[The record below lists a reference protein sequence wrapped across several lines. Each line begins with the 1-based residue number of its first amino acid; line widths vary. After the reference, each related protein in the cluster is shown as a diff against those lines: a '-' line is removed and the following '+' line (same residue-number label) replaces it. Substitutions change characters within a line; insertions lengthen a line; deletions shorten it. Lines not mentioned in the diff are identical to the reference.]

1 MMLTFDLKVIEG
13 RNLKGKDFGG
23 LSSDPFVKIITNQC
37 TQQTNYISN
46 TRNPYWNQSFN
57 LQLYPNESIKFEV
70 WDYDRFGKNDYLGS
84 TSYKP
89 FFNNSPIIDTWL
101 SVNKKGELHIQLL
114 NKNIN
119 YNQPQCMGYSHVNTQ
134 VPTYGPP
141 NVVPNVVPTYV
152 QNYNPQYPVPQPVP
166 QYTPPQNLNYN
177 QFNPHVV
184 PPVVPPVV
192 PHVVPPVVPPA
203 VPYGVS
209 HGYPNGSTYGTSYGT
224 PF

>member
-1 MMLTFDLKVIEG
+1 MMLTFELKVIEG

-119 YNQPQCMGYSHVNTQ
+119 YNQPQYMGYSHVNTQ
-134 VPTYGPP
+134 VPTHVPTYGPP
-141 NVVPNVVPTYV
+141 NVPTYGPTYV
-152 QNYNPQYPVPQPVP
+152 QTYNPQDLLRYP
-166 QYTPPQNLNYN
+166 PPQNLNYN

-184 PPVVPPVV
+184 PNAVPPVV
-192 PHVVPPVVPPA
+192 PNAVPP
-203 VPYGVS
+203 GVS
-209 HGYPNGSTYGTSYGT
+209 HRYSNVPTYGTPYGT
-224 PF
+224 PYGTSF

>member
-1 MMLTFDLKVIEG
+1 MMLTFELKVIEG

-37 TQQTNYISN
+37 IQQTNYISN

-119 YNQPQCMGYSHVNTQ
+119 YNQSQCMGYTQVHTQVHTQVPTHVPTQ

-141 NVVPNVVPTYV
+141 NIPTYGPTYV
-152 QNYNPQYPVPQPVP
+152 QTYNPQYPVPQPLP
-166 QYTPPQNLNYN
+166 QYTPTQNLNYN
-177 QFNPHVV
+177 QFNPNIIH
-184 PPVVPPVV
+184 
-192 PHVVPPVVPPA
+192 PA
-203 VPYGVS
+203 VPYG
-209 HGYPNGSTYGTSYGT
+209 YPNGPTYGIPY
-224 PF
+224 

>member
-119 YNQPQCMGYSHVNTQ
+119 YNQPQYMGHTQ
-134 VPTYGPP
+134 VPTHVPTYGPP
-141 NVVPNVVPTYV
+141 NIPTYGPTYV
-152 QNYNPQYPVPQPVP
+152 QTYNPQDLLRYP
-166 QYTPPQNLNYN
+166 PPQNLNYN

-184 PPVVPPVV
+184 PPVVPP
-192 PHVVPPVVPPA
+192 A
-203 VPYGVS
+203 VPYGVTPAVPPGVS
-209 HGYPNGSTYGTSYGT
+209 HRYPNGPTYGPTYGTPYGNI
-224 PF
+224 FLSLS

>member
-1 MMLTFDLKVIEG
+1 MMLTFELKVIEG

-37 TQQTNYISN
+37 IQQTNYISN

-57 LQLYPNESIKFEV
+57 IQLYPNESIKFEV
-70 WDYDRFGKNDYLGS
+70 WDYDRFGRNDYLGS

-89 FFNNSPIIDTWL
+89 FFNNNPIIDTWL

-119 YNQPQCMGYSHVNTQ
+119 YNQPQYMGYSQVPTQ
-134 VPTYGPP
+134 VHTQVPTHVPTYGPP
-141 NVVPNVVPTYV
+141 NVVSNVPTYGPTYV
-152 QNYNPQYPVPQPVP
+152 QTYVQTYNPQYPVPQ
-166 QYTPPQNLNYN
+166 YTPTQNLNYN
-177 QFNPHVV
+177 QFNPNVV

-192 PHVVPPVVPPA
+192 P
-203 VPYGVS
+203 Y
-209 HGYPNGSTYGTSYGT
+209 GYPNGPTYGTPY
-224 PF
+224 

>member
-1 MMLTFDLKVIEG
+1 MMLTFELKVIEG

-114 NKNIN
+114 NKNNN
-119 YNQPQCMGYSHVNTQ
+119 YNQPQYMGYTQ
-134 VPTYGPP
+134 VPTQVHTQVPTHVPTYGPP
-141 NVVPNVVPTYV
+141 NVVPNIPTYGPTYGPTYV
-152 QNYNPQYPVPQPVP
+152 QTYNP
-166 QYTPPQNLNYN
+166 
-177 QFNPHVV
+177 
-184 PPVVPPVV
+184 
-192 PHVVPPVVPPA
+192 PA
-203 VPYGVS
+203 VLPTVPYGV
-209 HGYPNGSTYGTSYGT
+209 HYGTTYGTPY
-224 PF
+224 